1 MDTDDAC
8 EGGRSRVAAARIIG
22 RSTGGM
28 QPARASACDP
38 IPEDSALE
46 PQSKEVVAERDSQHE
61 RLLEAERLAAIGAA
75 MNAMAHES
83 RNALQRAQACLE
95 MLARD
100 VQDRPAALDLI
111 ARVQQAQNDLHQLY
125 EKVRDYASPLRI
137 EPQRNSLSPII
148 RQAWLDL
155 DSLRAGRN
163 ARLREEYTGSDPTC
177 EVDRRAMLIVFSHLL
192 KNSLAACPD
201 PLEIDVSY
209 RDAELNGQPALETV
223 VQDNGPGFAQADR
236 DKAFAAFY
244 TTRTRGTGLGLALSK
259 RIVEAHGG
267 QIRLGAG
274 SRAGAQFILTFP
286 RRKS

>member
-1 MDTDDAC
+1 METDDAR
-8 EGGRSRVAAARIIG
+8 EGRSSRVAAARIVERSAGG
-22 RSTGGM
+22 R
-28 QPARASACDP
+28 QPAGASTCQRM
-38 IPEDSALE
+38 PEDSSHE
-46 PQSKEVVAERDSQHE
+46 PQSKEVVAERDSEHE
-61 RLLEAERLAAIGAA
+61 RLLESERLSAIGAA

-95 MLARD
+95 MLARE

-137 EPQRNSLSPII
+137 DPQRHALSPII
-148 RQAWLDL
+148 RQAWLEL
-155 DSLRAGRN
+155 ESLRVGRN
-163 ARLREEYTGSDPTC
+163 ARLREEYTGSDPTG
-177 EVDRRAMLIVFSHLL
+177 EIDRRAMTIVFSHLL

-209 RDAELNGQPALETV
+209 RDSELNGQPALEIV
-223 VQDNGPGFAQADR
+223 LQDNGPGFAPADR

-244 TTRTRGTGLGLALSK
+244 TTRTRGTGLGLALTK

-274 SRAGAQFILTFP
+274 SRAGAQFVLIFP